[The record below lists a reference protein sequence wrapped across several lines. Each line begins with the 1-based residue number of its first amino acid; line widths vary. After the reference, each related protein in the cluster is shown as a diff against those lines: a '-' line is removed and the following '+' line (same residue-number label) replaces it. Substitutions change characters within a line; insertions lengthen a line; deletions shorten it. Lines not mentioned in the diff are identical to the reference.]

1 MLHRWAAVASVPAG
15 VVATA
20 LAEGSIE
27 TVAMAVFALGTTI
40 MLGTSALVHLRD
52 WPIERVE
59 LLIRLDHSA
68 IFVMYA
74 TSATPIAL
82 MALSDRQATVLLVFA
97 YVGAAAG
104 IIAEF
109 LPFHPPRGLVN
120 TIYLVFGLSFL
131 VFLPWLIAGLSIAQF
146 AWLLGGG
153 AFYAVGSI
161 VVGAQWPDPWT
172 NSFGYHEIW
181 HVFVVCAAGI
191 HFGLAMGLVGAV

>member
-1 MLHRWAAVASVPAG
+1 MASIPAG
-15 VVATA
+15 VVATL
-20 LAEGSIE
+20 LADGSTE
-27 TVAMAVFALGTTI
+27 TLAMAVFALGATI
-40 MLGTSALVHLRD
+40 MLGTSAVVHLRD

-74 TSATPIAL
+74 TSATPVAL
-82 MALSDRQATVLLVFA
+82 MALPDGQATVVLVFA

-120 TIYLVFGLSFL
+120 TIYLAFGLSFL
-131 VFLPWLIAGLSIAQF
+131 LFLPWLIDGLSTAQF

-161 VVGAQWPDPWT
+161 IVGAQWPDPWT
-172 NSFGYHEIW
+172 NTFGYHEIW
-181 HVFVVCAAGI
+181 HVFVVCATGI
-191 HFGLAMGLVGAV
+191 HFGLAMELVGVLQGSTS